1 MAQAGIS
8 TTYGDATAVKLAYSP
23 LVEVSL
29 DNNDINLVDAHA
41 YGHRVQVSIPK
52 ADIQSVF
59 SWSRA
64 VGAAAPTATCDAS
77 GLVALLDDAI
87 LGGFTDL
94 DGVSTGLHFSSAS
107 LDSITDPRLR
117 ESGANSANDIVM
129 AYVLYKLY
137 GATTYSTID
146 NVFNLEDAHGMLSND
161 TLKNALKASIAG
173 NSSAVQAMFKNLISS
188 DPQRFF
194 DGSGKQVTGI
204 FETNADA
211 SGAGN
216 WNLTV
221 GDVIEVRVK
230 FTFGGEIS
238 RRSAA
243 NEELE
248 VGADTQK
255 LAVGE
260 VFYVRFQL
268 KVAA

>member
-1 MAQAGIS
+1 MATAGIS
-8 TTYGDATAVKLAYSP
+8 ATPGAASPVKLAYSP

-41 YGHRVQVSIPK
+41 YGHRVQLSVPRDSIQ
-52 ADIQSVF
+52 DVF

-64 VGAAAPTATCDAS
+64 AGAAAPTAACDAS

-87 LGGFTDL
+87 LNGFTDL

-107 LDSITDPRLR
+107 LDSAVDSRLR
-117 ESGANSANDIVM
+117 ATGVNNANDIVM

-137 GATTYSTID
+137 GSTTYSTID
-146 NVFNLEDAHGMLSND
+146 NVFNLEDAHGMLSNE
-161 TLKNALKASIAG
+161 TLQNALRDSIAG
-173 NSSAVQAMFKNLISS
+173 NTPAVQAMFKNLISS

-194 DGSGKQVTGI
+194 DASGKQVSGI

-216 WNLTV
+216 WNLAV
-221 GDVIEVRVK
+221 GDVIEIRVK
-230 FTFGGEIS
+230 FTFGGEIT

-243 NEELE
+243 NQELT
-248 VGADTQK
+248 VGNDTIT
-255 LAVGE
+255 LAQGE

-268 KVAA
+268 KVVA